1 MGKIDQMTETE
12 SRRIVIDAS
21 VAGSAGG
28 EDAIHPTSIN
38 CTNFLNVFYLDTDF
52 NMVMTLEIGGEWIRN
67 WSNFAY
73 TFLVNMLSED
83 RIYSPEE
90 DDLLEIRKLKSK
102 MDPISLRKKL
112 REELEKDFILI
123 EAALATDKSVVSL
136 DKIRKRF
143 VKICHEEE
151 LEDLKD
157 IVWLN
162 PDKNADDALSWLKD
176 GANPV
181 EKYKL
186 GFVDQ
191 RGG

>member
-12 SRRIVIDAS
+12 SRRVVIDAS

-28 EDAIHPTSIN
+28 EEATHPTSIN
-38 CTNFLNVFYLDTDF
+38 CTNFLKVFYLNTDL
-52 NMVMTLEIGGEWIRN
+52 NMVMTLEIRGEWKRHR
-67 WSNFAY
+67 SNFAY

>member
-1 MGKIDQMTETE
+1 MTETE

-67 WSNFAY
+67 WSNFAC
-73 TFLVNMLSED
+73 TFLTNMVSED
-83 RIYSPEE
+83 RIYSLQE
-90 DDLLEIRKLKSK
+90 DDLLEIRQLKSK
-102 MDPISLRKKL
+102 MDAITLRAKT
-112 REELEKDFILI
+112 RRDLEKDFILI
-123 EAALATDKSVVSL
+123 EAALATDKSVASL
-136 DKIRKRF
+136 DNIREQF
-143 VKICHEEE
+143 AKICHEKE

-162 PDKNADDALSWLKD
+162 PHIHRDDALSWLRD